1 MELCL
6 WASLGER
13 KQVSQLLARFLTPV
27 ETDTVCCNGG
37 VYKNLLCAHPP
48 FQIDGNFGV
57 MAGILAMLVSE
68 DGTLLPA
75 LPKELD
81 SGKLTGY
88 RLKDGKILDFEW
100 KDGCVVW
107 QNLRTADEI

>member
-1 MELCL
+1 ME
-6 WASLGER
+6 AVFVGIARR
-13 KQVSQLLARFLTPV
+13 KGTSVAAACTVPDAGRNGHGLRMAACIKPAR
-27 ETDTVCCNGG
+27 
-37 VYKNLLCAHPP
+37 AHPP